1 MLGFARSGTGSLA
14 AISPTSCRTQP
25 ISGREALHDGP
36 SSD

>member
-14 AISPTSCRTQP
+14 AISPTSCGTQP
-25 ISGREALHDGP
+25 ISGCEALHDGP